1 MNTTYQAGQLTR
13 YNHFYE
19 TKFKETKSGKI
30 LVSVDNLFG
39 PYYYSNKPVKFWE
52 IKRNI
57 KDFTDEKLQEV
68 FKIIKDNKLWYIFS
82 QTPFTVGE
90 TSYMFRGE
98 TLMVWNYV
106 SLTCRNLTF
115 EDFKNLIDGELS
127 RSADH
132 YVELCNHFVNY
143 FLTANR
149 NLDRSKF
156 GEITNIDEFYTFCKI
171 FNVEIPYKRAYIE
184 NAFSVR
190 EWFDV

>member
-1 MNTTYQAGQLTR
+1 MNTNSQVTR

-19 TKFKETKSGKI
+19 IKFKETKSNKV
-30 LVSVDNLFG
+30 LVSVDNLLDS
-39 PYYYSNKPVKFWE
+39 YYYTNQHVKFWE
-52 IKRNI
+52 IKRRI
-57 KDFTDEKLQEV
+57 KEFTDEKLQEL

-98 TLMVWNYV
+98 TLMVWDYV
-106 SLTCRNLTF
+106 NLTCRNLTF
-115 EDFKNLIDGELS
+115 KDFKNLIVGDLNKTPE
-127 RSADH
+127 H
-132 YVELCNHFVNY
+132 YVELCNQYVNY
-143 FLTANR
+143 FLTVNK

-156 GEITNIDEFYTFCKI
+156 GEITNVDEFYIFCKI

-190 EWFDV
+190 EWFDI